1 MNEDGKPPSRRER
14 QKAERRNRI
23 FRAAVEVFA
32 EKGYRSATM
41 KEIAEAADVGEGTI
55 YSYFSSKDDLLLAVI
70 EQLVALQQR
79 QTVAQTSLENDYQET
94 FIEQIKN
101 RMRNLGDMHTMYLA
115 VLPEIL
121 NTPALREHFYHE
133 AVRPA
138 LEIGEQHLRARIEK
152 GDVPPL
158 DVALTV
164 RMLHGMSIGLS
175 VLMILGDE
183 AIHTA
188 FHEPERLAQAA
199 AHLLFKGIQ

>member
-1 MNEDGKPPSRRER
+1 MNEDAKPPSRRER
-14 QKAERRNRI
+14 QKAERRSRI
-23 FRAAVEVFA
+23 FRAAVEIFA
-32 EKGYRSATM
+32 EKGYRSTTM

-55 YSYFSSKDDLLLAVI
+55 YSYFSSKDELLMAII
-70 EQLVALQQR
+70 EQVVALQQR
-79 QTVAQTSLENDYQET
+79 QTTAQTSLKYDYQET
-94 FIEQIKN
+94 LIEGIKN
-101 RMRNLGDMHTMYLA
+101 RMRRLGEMHTMYLA

-121 NTPALREHFYHE
+121 NTPALRERFYHE

-138 LEIGEQHLRARIEK
+138 LDIGEQHLRARIEK

-164 RMLHGMSIGLS
+164 RMVNSMSIGLS

-199 AHLLFKGIQ
+199 V